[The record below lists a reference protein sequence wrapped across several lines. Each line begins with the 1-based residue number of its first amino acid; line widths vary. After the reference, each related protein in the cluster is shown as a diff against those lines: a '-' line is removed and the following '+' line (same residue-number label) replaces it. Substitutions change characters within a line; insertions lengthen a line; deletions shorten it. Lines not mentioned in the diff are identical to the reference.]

1 MSKDNII
8 NFYSSL
14 APFVVMEKRGILTHA
29 EFLKA
34 EGYLAKKYCIKKDSI
49 YRQND
54 LINIEK
60 RAIYIVPQEEVQN
73 DTKNNNKN

>member
-1 MSKDNII
+1 MDRANIEKY
-8 NFYSSL
+8 YSSL
-14 APFVVMEKRGILTHA
+14 APIIFMEKQGILTHA

-60 RAIYIVPQEEVQN
+60 RAIYIVPKEEVQDERKN
-73 DTKNNNKN
+73 DNKD